1 MIAGMQEIADGL
13 WRWTARHPEWHPGEF
28 GAQVASFALQDGDA
42 MLLIDPL
49 LPEGE
54 HDAAVVLAALDALAR
69 AQVAILISI
78 PYHVRS
84 AETLADRY
92 EATIHGHPAAAKR
105 LHSQQRFQAIGAS
118 GDSLPAGVRA
128 FTIGKPK
135 RFEMPLWL
143 PSHSALVF
151 GDAVVEVDGELRV
164 WAQSAVDAGRRRFH
178 HERFNPTLAPLV
190 ELGAERVLVTHG
202 EPVLA
207 DGSAE
212 LARALEREPFWHH
225 G

>member
-1 MIAGMQEIADGL
+1 MIAGMQEIDEGL

-28 GAQVASFALQDGDA
+28 GAEVASFTVQTDDA
-42 MLLIDPL
+42 TLLVDPL

-54 HDAAVVLAALDALAR
+54 HDAAVVLAALDGLAR
-69 AQVAILISI
+69 EQVAILISI

-84 AETLADRY
+84 AEDLAERY
-92 EATIHGHPAAAKR
+92 DATVYGHPAAAKR
-105 LHSQQRFQAIGAS
+105 LRSPQRLKAIDAS
-118 GDSLPAGVRA
+118 TDSLPAGVRA
-128 FTIGKPK
+128 FAIGKPK
-135 RFEMPLWL
+135 RFEMPFWL

-164 WAQSAVDAGRRRFH
+164 WAQSAVDADRSRFH
-178 HERFNPTLAPLV
+178 HERFNPTLRPLV
-190 ELGAERVLVTHG
+190 ELGAQRVLVTHG
-202 EPVLA
+202 QPVLS
-207 DGSAE
+207 DGAAE